1 MKTDSHINTQ
11 ISLTLKKSMFPMLEI
26 LEIIIADSILLQILV
41 QLIKTNQLVYKK
53 LIIRVK
59 KIKNI

>member
-1 MKTDSHINTQ
+1 
-11 ISLTLKKSMFPMLEI
+11 MLEI
-26 LEIIIADSILLQILV
+26 LEIILVINFDRKAFQSILLQILV